1 MFRIY
6 KKKHQEELSK
16 KRKRL
21 DKIQIELK
29 ISMGTYDRMLV
40 QRDNILNDCF
50 LSDSEKELQV
60 KMIDDSLSRIT
71 KHIEFLKGE
80 IKVGKV

>member
-1 MFRIY
+1 MFRFY
-6 KKKHQEELSK
+6 KKKHQEELNK

-21 DKIQIELK
+21 DKIQLELK
-29 ISMGTYDRMLV
+29 NSMSTYDRMLV

-71 KHIEFLKGE
+71 KRIEFLKGE

>member
-1 MFRIY
+1 MFRFY
-6 KKKHQEELSK
+6 KKKHQEELNK

-21 DKIQIELK
+21 DKIRLELK
-29 ISMGTYDRMLV
+29 NSMGTYDRMLV

-50 LSDSEKELQV
+50 LSDSEKELQI

-71 KHIEFLKGE
+71 KRIEFLKGE

>member
-1 MFRIY
+1 MFRFY
-6 KKKHQEELSK
+6 KKKHQEELNK

-21 DKIQIELK
+21 DKIQLELK
-29 ISMGTYDRMLV
+29 NSMGTYDRMLV

-50 LSDSEKELQV
+50 LSDSEKELQI

-71 KHIEFLKGE
+71 KRIEFLKGE

>member
-1 MFRIY
+1 MFRFY
-6 KKKHQEELSK
+6 KKKHQEELNK

-21 DKIQIELK
+21 DKIQLELK
-29 ISMGTYDRMLV
+29 NSMGTYDRMLV

>member
-1 MFRIY
+1 MFRFY
-6 KKKHQEELSK
+6 KKKHQEELNK

-21 DKIQIELK
+21 DKIQLELK
-29 ISMGTYDRMLV
+29 NSMGTYDRMLV

-60 KMIDDSLSRIT
+60 KMIDDSRSRIT

>member
-1 MFRIY
+1 MFRFY
-6 KKKHQEELSK
+6 KKKHQEELNK

-21 DKIQIELK
+21 DKIQLELK
-29 ISMGTYDRMLV
+29 NLMGTYDRVLV

-60 KMIDDSLSRIT
+60 KLIDDSLSRIT
-71 KHIEFLKGE
+71 KRIEFLKGE